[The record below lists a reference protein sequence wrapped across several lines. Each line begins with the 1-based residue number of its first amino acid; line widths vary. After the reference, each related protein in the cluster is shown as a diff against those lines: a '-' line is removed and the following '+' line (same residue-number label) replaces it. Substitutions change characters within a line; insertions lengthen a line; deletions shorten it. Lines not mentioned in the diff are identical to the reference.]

1 MTSLLQTRR
10 VFVAILALGLFT
22 MAARG
27 ITDPD
32 VWWHLRT
39 GQLILQ
45 NHSLFHTDPY
55 SFTRFGQPWINH
67 EWLSEVLLFGLYR
80 VAGFGGLIVAFA
92 VVIAAT
98 FLLVF
103 ARSAG
108 RPYLASLMTLWGA
121 VASAPSWGVRPQM
134 FSLLLASI
142 FLVLLE
148 ASEQRPRLLWWTV
161 PLMLLW
167 ANLHAG
173 YPIGLAFIAL
183 FLLGE
188 ALEAAIGPEPWPRS
202 APRLKLL
209 AMAFGLCLALVA
221 LNPNGVQIYRYPF
234 ETLRS
239 AAMHRFIHEWFSPD
253 FHDPTY
259 LPLLLMLLALVAG
272 LALLPRSPRL
282 RSLLLVLATIP
293 AALRSIRHIPI
304 LVLVIVPVLAELAH
318 TWLQR
323 SGMNRLFRTPLTGS
337 ASRTL
342 AINFVV
348 LFAFA
353 GFTVL
358 RVRHVVSR
366 QAEVE
371 AKNFPATAAAFL
383 EQRHPP
389 GPMMNHYNWGGYFIW
404 KLYPQYR
411 VFMDGRADVYG
422 DTLMTDFGD
431 CYHLTGNWRKSLQA
445 WSIQTVVL
453 PPDAPLITALRSGPD
468 WEQIYSDS
476 EAVILTRRPP
486 APPAAN
492 QVR

>member
-67 EWLSEVLLFGLYR
+67 EWLSQVLLFGLYR
-80 VAGFGGLIVAFA
+80 VTGFGGLIVAFG

-108 RPYLASLMTLWGA
+108 RPYLASLVTLWGA

-148 ASEQRPRLLWWTV
+148 ASEHRPKLLWWTA

-188 ALEAAIGPEPWPRS
+188 ALEAAISPEPWQNS
-202 APRLKLL
+202 ASRLKQL
-209 AMAFGLCLALVA
+209 ALAFGLCLAVVA
-221 LNPNGVQIYRYPF
+221 LNPNGVQLYWYPF

-282 RSLLLVLATIP
+282 RNLLLVLATIP

-323 SGMNRLFRTPLTGS
+323 SGTNRLFRTPLTGS

-348 LFAFA
+348 LFAFT

-366 QAEVE
+366 QAEAE
-371 AKNFPATAAAFL
+371 AKNFPVTAAAFL

-389 GPMMNHYNWGGYFIW
+389 GPIMNHYNWGGYFIW

-422 DTLMTDFGD
+422 DTLMTNFGD
-431 CYHLTGNWRKSLQA
+431 CYHLTGNWRRSLQA
-445 WSIQTVVL
+445 WGIQTVVL
-453 PPDAPLITALRSGPD
+453 PPDAPLITALQSGPD

-476 EAVILTRRPP
+476 EAVILTRRRPSLP
-486 APPAAN
+486 VAN

>member
-10 VFVAILALGLFT
+10 VFVAILALGLFA

-80 VAGFGGLIVAFA
+80 SAGFPGLTVAFG

-121 VASAPSWGVRPQM
+121 AASAPSWGVRPQM

-142 FLVLLE
+142 FLLLLE
-148 ASEQRPRLLWWTV
+148 ASERRPILLWWTP

-173 YPIGLAFIAL
+173 FPIGLAFIAL
-183 FLLGE
+183 FLMGE
-188 ALEAAIGPEPWPRS
+188 ALETAIGPDPWQKS
-202 APRLKLL
+202 APRLEQL
-209 AMAFGLCLALVA
+209 ALAFGLCLATIA
-221 LNPNGVQIYRYPF
+221 LNPNGLRLYWYPF
-234 ETLRS
+234 ETLS
-239 AAMHRFIHEWFSPD
+239 SVAMHRFIQEWFSPD

-272 LALLPRSPRL
+272 LAVSPRSPRL
-282 RSLLLVLATIP
+282 RNLLLVLATIP

-304 LVLVIVPVLAELAH
+304 LVLVIVPVLAELGHA
-318 TWLQR
+318 LLER
-323 SGMNRLFRTPLTGS
+323 SRANRLFRTPVAGS
-337 ASRTL
+337 TSRTL

-348 LFAFA
+348 LFFFT
-353 GFTVL
+353 GFTVI
-358 RVRHVVSR
+358 RVRQVVST
-366 QAEVE
+366 QAEAE
-371 AKNFPATAAAFL
+371 AKNFPVAATAFL
-383 EQRHPP
+383 QQQHPP
-389 GPMMNHYNWGGYFIW
+389 GPMMNNYNWGGYFIW

-422 DTLMTDFGD
+422 DALMTDFSD
-431 CYHLTGNWRKSLQA
+431 SYYLTGNWRKSLQT
-445 WSIQTVVL
+445 WNIQTVVL
-453 PPDAPLITALRSGPD
+453 PPDAPLVTALRSGPE

-476 EAVILTRRPP
+476 EAAILTRRLKPP
-486 APPAAN
+486 TLAN